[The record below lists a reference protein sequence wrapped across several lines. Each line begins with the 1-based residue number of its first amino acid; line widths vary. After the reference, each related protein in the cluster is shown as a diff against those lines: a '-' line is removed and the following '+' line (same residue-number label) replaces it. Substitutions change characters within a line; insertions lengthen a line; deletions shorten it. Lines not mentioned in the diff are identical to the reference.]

1 MGLPYVPFER
11 LGQCLVYRRWQSQP
25 AEYRTVTVVSVAGL
39 PTARDEL
46 RQRPDDA
53 VAVDGIT
60 WEVYTRLLLLL
71 RAVDQGGSNATAP
84 PASG

>member
-25 AEYRTVTVVSVAGL
+25 AGYRTVTVVSVARL
-39 PTARDEL
+39 PTARDGM

-53 VAVDGIT
+53 VVVDEGS
-60 WEVYTRLLLLL
+60 WEVYTRLLLVL
-71 RAVDQGGSNATAP
+71 RAVDQGGSDATAP